1 MKPLSVQLLS
11 RPPNDTLSTQQ
22 SSPSPGQPPSW
33 QETLL
38 SWDPIGSQPITSHIQ
53 EHGTET
59 SNPSTRHRLISF
71 FPRWMRHAS
80 ATRTQYPLTTVKS
93 SYTQSSC
100 IGTDALSPD
109 RRTDIQIAVLIAMPS
124 TSRDCEP
131 HTPTTGSSNIYCEDI
146 VYELGASVISVNS
159 GPRLRKLGVK
169 SADADQGETA
179 VVA

>member
-1 MKPLSVQLLS
+1 
-11 RPPNDTLSTQQ
+11 
-22 SSPSPGQPPSW
+22 
-33 QETLL
+33 
-38 SWDPIGSQPITSHIQ
+38 
-53 EHGTET
+53 
-59 SNPSTRHRLISF
+59 
-71 FPRWMRHAS
+71 MRHAS
-80 ATRTQYPLTTVKS
+80 ATRTQYPLTAVKS

-124 TSRDCEP
+124 TSRNCEP

-159 GPRLRKLGVK
+159 GPRLRKLDVK